1 MTPEEKRIE
10 LLENSIY
17 EARRFI
23 KKAES
28 AITAYK
34 KGDGDSFRCSEFASA
49 KRASL
54 DLSKVLVS
62 LRKTIY

>member
-28 AITAYK
+28 AIKAYK
-34 KGDGDSFRCSEFASA
+34 NGADTFRCAENASA

-54 DLSKVLVS
+54 DLSESLIK
-62 LRKTIY
+62 LRKTTF